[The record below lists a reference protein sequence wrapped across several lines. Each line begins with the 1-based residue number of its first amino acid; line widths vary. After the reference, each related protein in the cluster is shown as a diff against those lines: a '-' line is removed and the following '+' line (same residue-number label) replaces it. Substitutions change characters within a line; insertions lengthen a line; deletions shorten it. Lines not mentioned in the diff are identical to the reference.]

1 MSNSAATS
9 DLTLRRPQSLRA
21 RKTIVPPVLHRPC
34 APRLMR
40 LFPHPRLMICG
51 SCEDA
56 LRNRYQAIR
65 LSEPSS
71 SGKGDTLKRLGTDAA
86 TNGA

>member
-1 MSNSAATS
+1 
-9 DLTLRRPQSLRA
+9 
-21 RKTIVPPVLHRPC
+21 
-34 APRLMR
+34 
-40 LFPHPRLMICG
+40 MICG